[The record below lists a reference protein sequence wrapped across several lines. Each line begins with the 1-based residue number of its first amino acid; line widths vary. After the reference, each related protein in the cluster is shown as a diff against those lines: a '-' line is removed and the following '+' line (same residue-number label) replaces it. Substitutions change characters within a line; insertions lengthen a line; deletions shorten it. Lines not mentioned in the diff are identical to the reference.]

1 MRNDANADSAYKWAE
16 KFNLAIQKESS
27 ENLGGLFIDDCH
39 WRDLLAL
46 TWKIETCSGRG
57 AVQKKIMTAAKI
69 QGMRNFR
76 IDERRS
82 KPKLVERAGQQ
93 CIEAFGC
100 FDTNIGKGV
109 SVFRLVLDGKQAWTF
124 MSALE

>member
-1 MRNDANADSAYKWAE
+1 MRNGANADSAYKWAE

-57 AVQKKIMTAAKI
+57 AVQKNIMTAAKI

-100 FDTNIGKGV
+100 FTTI
-109 SVFRLVLDGKQAWTF
+109 
-124 MSALE
+124 

>member
-1 MRNDANADSAYKWAE
+1 MDMDVTLMKNGSNTELAYQWAE
-16 KFNLAIQKESS
+16 KFNLAIQKENSK
-27 ENLGGLFIDDCH
+27 NLGVLFIDDCH

-57 AVQKKIMTAAKI
+57 TIQEKIMTSAKI

-82 KPKLVERAGQQ
+82 KPK
-93 CIEAFGC
+93 
-100 FDTNIGKGV
+100 
-109 SVFRLVLDGKQAWTF
+109 
-124 MSALE
+124 

>member
-46 TWKIETCSGRG
+46 TW
-57 AVQKKIMTAAKI
+57 
-69 QGMRNFR
+69 
-76 IDERRS
+76 
-82 KPKLVERAGQQ
+82 
-93 CIEAFGC
+93 
-100 FDTNIGKGV
+100 
-109 SVFRLVLDGKQAWTF
+109 
-124 MSALE
+124 